1 MALRSLLLASR
12 LLALAGA
19 VGSHGLKRRAALWT
33 HNALWLYPTLRR
45 NCQWHGPVVT
55 CFETDRPEVWLT
67 IDDGPDPRDT
77 PEMLDLL
84 ARFEAKAT
92 FFAIGHNAEGQHALC
107 HRIIAEGHT
116 MENHTYSHPSG
127 TWWIHPKPLVE
138 REMERG
144 SEAILEATG
153 RAPRYFRSP
162 VGMNNMSVHPAADR
176 HGLRVIGW
184 SADGTDG
191 CPAVPS
197 TVVSRIM
204 RKARPGSIILL
215 HESGASRRRALTL
228 CRLLEALSAAGL
240 RCVIPPE
247 ESLRSCTRP

>member
-1 MALRSLLLASR
+1 MALRTFLLASR

-19 VGSHGLKRRAALWT
+19 VGSRGLTRRAALWT
-33 HNALWLYPTLRR
+33 HNALWLYPTLTR

-55 CFETDRPEVWLT
+55 HFDTDRPEVWLT

-77 PEMLDLL
+77 PDLLDLL
-84 ARFEAKAT
+84 ERFEARAT
-92 FFAIGHNAEGQHALC
+92 FFAIGRKAEGQHALC
-107 HRIIAEGHT
+107 QRIIAEGHT

-127 TWWIHPKPLVE
+127 SWWIHPRPLVE
-138 REMERG
+138 REMSRG
-144 SEAILEATG
+144 SAAIQAATG

-162 VGMNNMSVHPAADR
+162 VGMNNISIHPAAAR

-191 CPAVPS
+191 CPAAPS
-197 TVVSRIM
+197 TIVSRIM
-204 RKARPGSIILL
+204 RQARPGAIILL